1 MHEFTSLALCTLS
14 VNWTLT
20 FLAFLAVL
28 AICWSRFS
36 FLVIITRP
44 DDILVLVAFLISTV
58 LVSLST
64 WAIVDEGQGKHQQ
77 DVSASNLE
85 TAAKSLLVSEAL
97 WTLVTGML
105 RIAASLLMRSLT
117 KGTHDR
123 VVHHSAIGIMVLSTA
138 LATASIIQ
146 IFLICQPFAAQW
158 DPQVLGTCGDQVTS
172 FLVIET
178 AGLLLDIAIFTLPP
192 VIVMRLMTPTK
203 MKVQLVLVF
212 NIGAVSTERTFLL
225 LSVLVITGLRMAALR
240 NAVSPDFTY
249 SQSYLSLLS
258 SAGCMTGVICCASP
272 AIRAMF
278 QRVRQNK
285 AMTWRPNIDL
295 EVHVS
300 GPNFLNTRGT
310 RTERREEGRSDR
322 DLEKGSDSGADAD
335 GDDQRSSRDAVS
347 ESKKTFAPLSEEVNA
362 VAVALV
368 DSGRVGDNELPLDQ
382 GQLFWIHQKHGQG
395 WLLAQNPRTYEIG
408 LVPENFVQLRGTVPW
423 GWDKQIEMSKYLQT
437 YLQRR
442 AEPGPR

>member
-1 MHEFTSLALCTLS
+1 MHEFTSLAVCTLS

-28 AICWSRFS
+28 AICWSRFY

-44 DDILVLVAFLISTV
+44 DDILVLVAFLISAV

-77 DVSASNLE
+77 DVSASHLE
-85 TAAKSLLVSEAL
+85 IAAKSILVSEAL
-97 WTLVTGML
+97 WTLVTGLL

-123 VVHHSAIGIMVLSTA
+123 VVHRSAIGIMVLSAA

-178 AGLLLDIAIFTLPP
+178 AGLLLDIGIFTLPP
-192 VIVMRLMTPTK
+192 VIIMRLMTPTK

-212 NIGAVSTERTFLL
+212 NIGAV
-225 LSVLVITGLRMAALR
+225 VLIITGLRMAALR

-272 AIRAMF
+272 AIRAMV
-278 QRVRQNK
+278 QRARQNK
-285 AMTWRPNIDL
+285 AMAWRPNPDL

-300 GPNFLNTRGT
+300 GPTFLSTKGT
-310 RTERREEGRSDR
+310 RTGRREEGQIDR
-322 DLEKGSDSGADAD
+322 DLEKGSNSGADAD
-335 GDDQRSSRDAVS
+335 GDEQRSTHDADS
-347 ESKKTFAPLSEEVNA
+347 ESEGTATSRGDEVKKLV
-362 VAVALV
+362 VALV
-368 DSGRVGDNELPLDQ
+368 DSGRVGAKDLPLDQ
-382 GQLFWIHQKHGQG
+382 GTILDPSQALPGIS
-395 WLLAQNPRTYEIG
+395 AC
-408 LVPENFVQLRGTVPW
+408 
-423 GWDKQIEMSKYLQT
+423 
-437 YLQRR
+437 
-442 AEPGPR
+442 AEPEDERDWTCP